1 MEQNLP
7 PSGEERQFQ
16 TVSGAAVDGAP
27 IAYVIVLAAVVTALS
42 FIPFS
47 VVLAT
52 GGGMPLSQ
60 SILPLL
66 GWLLGPIAGALA
78 SGIGALIGI
87 FLAPYT
93 AGGIPALTIGGAML
107 TSFAAG
113 TMVVSGSRRKYW
125 YLGLTILFVL
135 LFCLYA
141 YQAIGRNGITL
152 NTFMLGS
159 FVDWSGLLLF
169 VLPTRQLIARWIN
182 SANVGL
188 VAIGLFMGTWTISGV
203 GHLSAAS
210 IAYLIFNWPQEIWVT
225 LIPIIPVENLIRCTA
240 GTVIG
245 TGVISGLR
253 AIKLVKPKHAL
264 Y

>member
-16 TVSGAAVDGAP
+16 TVSGASVDGAP
-27 IAYVIVLAAVVTALS
+27 IAYLIVLAAVVTALS

-47 VVLAT
+47 VVLAV

-78 SGIGALIGI
+78 SGIGTLIGV
-87 FLAPYT
+87 FFAPYT
-93 AGGIPALTIGGAML
+93 AGIPALTVGIAML
-107 TSFAAG
+107 ISFAAG
-113 TMVVSGSRRKYW
+113 TMVARNGRRYW
-125 YLGLTILFVL
+125 YLGLTILFIL
-135 LFCLYA
+135 QFCLYG
-141 YQAIGRNGITL
+141 YQAIVRNGITL
-152 NTFMLGS
+152 NNFILGS

-169 VLPTRQLIARWIN
+169 ALPTRQLFARWIG
-182 SANVGL
+182 STNVGL

-210 IAYLIFNWPQEIWVT
+210 IAYLILNWPQEIWIT
-225 LIPIIPVENLIRCTA
+225 LIPIIPVENVIRSVA

-253 AIKLVKPKHAL
+253 AINLVKPKQAL